1 MEKFLLYLIE
11 EPVQYSG
18 ELEKKSTR
26 KRLAGSAKDRASFFH
41 ISMLDSLSY
50 LETNRDSFQFFSI
63 LVIK

>member
-11 EPVQYSG
+11 EPVQYRG
-18 ELEKKSTR
+18 ELKKKSIR
-26 KRLAGSAKDRASFFH
+26 KRLAGPAKDKVSFFC
-41 ISMLDSLSY
+41 ISMLDSFSY

>member
-1 MEKFLLYLIE
+1 MNQF
-11 EPVQYSG
+11 STGG

-26 KRLAGSAKDRASFFH
+26 KRLAGPANDRASSFY

-50 LETNRDSFQFFSI
+50 LETNRDSFQFLSI

>member
-1 MEKFLLYLIE
+1 LEKFLLYLIE
-11 EPVQYSG
+11 EPVQYRG
-18 ELEKKSTR
+18 ELEKSTR
-26 KRLAGSAKDRASFFH
+26 KRLAGPAKDRVSSFC

>member
-11 EPVQYSG
+11 EPVQYRG
-18 ELEKKSTR
+18 ELKKSIR
-26 KRLAGSAKDRASFFH
+26 KRLAGPAKDKVSFFC

>member
-1 MEKFLLYLIE
+1 MEKFLLYLID
-11 EPVQYSG
+11 EPVWYRG

-26 KRLAGSAKDRASFFH
+26 KRLAGPANDRASSFY

-50 LETNRDSFQFFSI
+50 LKTNRDSFQFFSI